1 MELIPANSVTTL
13 TATFGD
19 LVAAN
24 AIAILAILFFGV
36 SVAFIMRWFR
46 KSSKLKG

>member
-24 AIAILAILFFGV
+24 AVAILAILFFA
-36 SVAFIMRWFR
+36 VAVRFVMGWFR
-46 KSSKLKG
+46 KSAKMRG